1 MPAQTRLFPCRSD
14 NYGVLLHDPATGA
27 TASIDAPE
35 AAAVEAA
42 LKQTGWKLTDI
53 LVTHHHADHTDG
65 IMALK
70 EKYKCRVVAPA
81 AEAKK
86 IQGVDETVKEGDKVK
101 VGNLTGNVIETPG
114 HTLGHIA
121 YWFHG
126 DHLAFVGDTLFSI
139 GCGRVIEGTMD
150 QMWTSLKKLRDLPDN
165 TLVYC
170 GHEYTAA
177 NIKFALSVDADN
189 PVLEARDAQVAS
201 NWRKANRPSR
211 PPSATRSWPI
221 RSCAPTSP
229 ISPAISA
236 WPASRPMRCSRK
248 FARGRITSSRS
259 RRSLAP
265 SFMGALLYHA
275 TIAMGAPRAM
285 EALMAR
291 KPPDVLGLGKQALGN
306 SRLPAAR

>member
-1 MPAQTRLFPCRSD
+1 MSAETRLFACRSD

-35 AAAVEAA
+35 AAPIEAA

-70 EKYKCRVVAPA
+70 DKYKCRVVAPE

-86 IQGVDETVKEGDKVK
+86 IPGVDETVKEGDKVK
-101 VGNLTGNVIETPG
+101 VGNLIGNVIETPG

-150 QMWTSLKKLRDLPDN
+150 QMWTSLKKLRDLPDD
-165 TLVYC
+165 TLIYC
-170 GHEYTAA
+170 GHEYTLA
-177 NIKFALSVDADN
+177 NIKFALSVDKEN
-189 PVLEARDAQVAS
+189 TVLEARDAQARQQIAQGEPTIPTTIGDEKLANPFLRADVADLACDIGMAGKPA
-201 NWRKANRPSR
+201 NEAFAEIRK
-211 PPSATRSWPI
+211 
-221 RSCAPTSP
+221 
-229 ISPAISA
+229 
-236 WPASRPMRCSRK
+236 RK
-248 FARGRITSSRS
+248 NNF
-259 RRSLAP
+259 
-265 SFMGALLYHA
+265 
-275 TIAMGAPRAM
+275 
-285 EALMAR
+285 
-291 KPPDVLGLGKQALGN
+291 
-306 SRLPAAR
+306 